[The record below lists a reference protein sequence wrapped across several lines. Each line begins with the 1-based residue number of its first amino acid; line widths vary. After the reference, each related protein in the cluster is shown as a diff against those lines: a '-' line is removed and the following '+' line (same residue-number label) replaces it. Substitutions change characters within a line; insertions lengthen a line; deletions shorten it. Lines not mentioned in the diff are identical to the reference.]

1 MFDLLKWILS
11 KSKSERETEVI
22 KNESRPP
29 EPEEEITHTG
39 TNAGVLNNS
48 VVVMM
53 DRRSSRSSTIGQSFS
68 QRLKYHMLSL
78 FGVIILIIVLFCI
91 VSR

>member
-1 MFDLLKWILS
+1 MFDLLKWIS
-11 KSKSERETEVI
+11 SKSERKSEVI
-22 KNESRPP
+22 KNETRPP

-53 DRRSSRSSTIGQSFS
+53 DRRSSSSSTVGRSFS
-68 QRLKYHMLSL
+68 QSISKTYR
-78 FGVIILIIVLFCI
+78 
-91 VSR
+91 